1 MPYLVTNSAMPMRRL
16 TSTLALMAT
25 LVAGGSSVATPR
37 LGFAAALEEAKS
49 LIGVDTQAAEAAI
62 ERALK
67 MAPDD
72 PEVQFYC
79 GRIMGARAE
88 EGFLSALGYASRSLG
103 CLQRAVQ
110 LRPTHVP
117 YRRALMAF
125 YLGAPGI
132 AGGDESLAWAEAEA
146 ISKMDAR
153 AGALAALSFHRE
165 TGDEAAYVTLLEE
178 SRARFPELA
187 ELHLRHGLLLQEG
200 KDYDRAHA
208 AFVQGSA
215 LLESAKEEGNRVQ
228 ALNALYQIGR
238 NAVFSGA
245 HTSDG
250 VTAMQRFVEQ
260 PLPAQG
266 VPPKEWAWLRLTQLL
281 HRSGQPEQARHYAD
295 LARTLDDRQ
304 LHRELRKLGY

>member
-1 MPYLVTNSAMPMRRL
+1 MPMRRL
-16 TSTLALMAT
+16 TTTLALMT
-25 LVAGGSSVATPR
+25 GLVVGESSMATPPPDS
-37 LGFAAALEEAKS
+37 AAALAEAKS
-49 LIGVDTQAAEAAI
+49 LIGVDTRGAEVAI

-67 MAPDD
+67 MAPED

-88 EGFLSALGYASRSLG
+88 EGFLSALGYASRSLE

-117 YRRALMAF
+117 YRRGLMAF

-132 AGGDESLAWAEAEA
+132 AGGDKALAWAEVEA
-146 ISKMDAR
+146 IGRIAPK
-153 AGALAALSFHRE
+153 AGALAALSYYRE
-165 TGDEAAYVTLLEE
+165 TDDQAAYAALLDE
-178 SRARFPELA
+178 SRTRFPELA

-200 KDYDRAHA
+200 KDYARAHA

-215 LLESAKEEGNRVQ
+215 LLESAEEKSDRHH

-238 NAVFSGA
+238 NAVFSGERTPEGIA
-245 HTSDG
+245 
-250 VTAMQRFVEQ
+250 ALQRFVEQ
-260 PLPAQG
+260 PLPAEG
-266 VPPKEWAWLRLTQLL
+266 VPPREWASLRLVQLL
-281 HRSGQPEQARHYAD
+281 HRSGEPEQARRHAE
-295 LARTLDDRQ
+295 LARTLDDRD

>member
-1 MPYLVTNSAMPMRRL
+1 MLSLIQDSAILMRSLVA
-16 TSTLALMAT
+16 TLALSAT
-25 LVAGGSSVATPR
+25 LVAWESPTATP
-37 LGFAAALEEAKS
+37 LPGHVAALDEAKS
-49 LIGVDTQAAEAAI
+49 LIGTDTRAAEAAI

-67 MAPDD
+67 MAPED

-88 EGFLSALGYASRSLG
+88 EGFLSALGYASRSLD

-132 AGGDESLAWAEAEA
+132 AGGDTSLAWAEVET
-146 ISKMDAR
+146 ISRMDPR

-165 TGDEAAYVTLLEE
+165 TENEAAYAALLGE
-178 SRARFPELA
+178 SRTRFPELA

-200 KDYDRAHA
+200 KDYAGAHA
-208 AFVQGSA
+208 AFEQGSA
-215 LLESAKEEGNRVQ
+215 LLETAEDAGERAH

-245 HTSDG
+245 RTPEG
-250 VTAMQRFVEQ
+250 IAALQRFVEQ
-260 PLPAQG
+260 PLPAEG
-266 VPPKEWAWLRLTQLL
+266 VPPKEWASLRLVQLL
-281 HRSGQPEQARHYAD
+281 HRSGEPEQARRHAE
-295 LARTLDDRQ
+295 LARTLDDRD